1 MKEQMGLCV
10 EGYGEG
16 QYEEGLE
23 RMLACWSDWSSLK
36 QTPQLFYERERV
48 RWERKSY

>member
-16 QYEEGLE
+16 QYEEEME

-36 QTPQLFYERERV
+36 QTPQLFYERESV
-48 RWERKSY
+48 